1 MKPKTLAILIAA
13 LVAAVI
19 AALVVWDIVV
29 VTDQERLEAFADLVT
44 SEVSPENIEAAMAYV
59 DPAVQ
64 PIVVEVR
71 HQTLR
76 FDKDNRDDFSLMAR
90 GRLRPYHGIKQHVMR
105 KSVDVRDSQ
114 ASINTETFSRQ
125 GRVSVDWELRKRGEG
140 WWVSR
145 VALR

>member
-64 PIVVEVR
+64 PIVVEV
-71 HQTLR
+71 
-76 FDKDNRDDFSLMAR
+76 
-90 GRLRPYHGIKQHVMR
+90 
-105 KSVDVRDSQ
+105 
-114 ASINTETFSRQ
+114 
-125 GRVSVDWELRKRGEG
+125 
-140 WWVSR
+140 
-145 VALR
+145 